1 MRYFSFPSL
10 NFFLESLVWVNTQL
24 AWCLY
29 HRVYYFSFPSLNFFL
44 ESLVWVNMQLA
55 WCLYHRVY
63 LTSTSSKEVLRT
75 RKFWQN
81 HCWSQV
87 EKRGVKRAVDPF
99 KWIQTSN
106 SGPNGLM
113 YQVNKI
119 TTSRV
124 CSWQSLNGLT
134 KIYTPKFYVI
144 GWATAANFPS

>member
-1 MRYFSFPSL
+1 MR
-10 NFFLESLVWVNTQL
+10 
-24 AWCLY
+24 
-29 HRVYYFSFPSLNFFL
+29 YFSFPSLNFFL

-55 WCLYHRVY
+55 WCLYHGVY
-63 LTSTSSKEVLRT
+63 FTSPSSKEVLRT

-113 YQVNKI
+113 YQVSKI

-124 CSWQSLNGLT
+124 CSWQSLSGLT
-134 KIYTPKFYVI
+134 KIYTSKFYVI
-144 GWATAANFPS
+144 GWATAGNFPSKRQENLICNQLEPVQIYIWWIYSAIFRTS